1 MKQTSL
7 AGNQPNDPVLTNM
20 FMYQDKPPDNIHSF
34 AHLIGNERLSVND
47 CFLRNM
53 QKFKYIA
60 NIDNDEIFMPQNMT
74 SLLDMM
80 DVVENLSQ
88 NEVDIQAKQSI
99 WDCSEIT

>member
-1 MKQTSL
+1 MKKTSL

-20 FMYQDKPPDNIHSF
+20 FMYQDKPPDKIHTF

-60 NIDNDEIFMPQNMT
+60 NIDNDEIFMPQSVT
-74 SLLDMM
+74 SLSDMM

-88 NEVDIQAKQSI
+88 NEVNIKVKQSI
-99 WDCSEIT
+99 LSFW